1 MSKILLARCAIAR
14 FQATTTALLDN
25 ELDALREEM
34 GLRENQKA
42 ELLRELAS
50 MAAWLVA
57 QARAGRI
64 IEARG
69 PNGIEVF
76 SHPALNAASSVE
88 RLVLA
93 PDEVERLGEL
103 LEGDAPLSEPLRRTL
118 ARLADE
124 KRRAPEL
131 SWPTR

>member
-1 MSKILLARCAIAR
+1 MAR
-14 FQATTTALLDN
+14 FQATTTALLDE

-50 MAAWLVA
+50 MASWLVA
-57 QARAGRI
+57 QSRSGRV

-69 PNGIEVF
+69 ANGVEVF
-76 SHPALNAASSVE
+76 NHPVLRASSSVE
-88 RLVLA
+88 RVVLA
-93 PDEVERLGEL
+93 PDEAERLTDL
-103 LEGDAPLSEPLRRTL
+103 LESDAPLSGALKATL

-124 KRRAPEL
+124 DRRPPEL
-131 SWPTR
+131 SWPAR

>member
-1 MSKILLARCAIAR
+1 MAR
-14 FQATTTALLDN
+14 FQATTTALLDDA
-25 ELDALREEM
+25 LDALREEM

-57 QARAGRI
+57 QARAGRT

-69 PNGIEVF
+69 PNGVEVF
-76 SHPALNAASSVE
+76 SHPALRALSSVE

-93 PDEVERLGEL
+93 PDEVQRLAAL
-103 LEGDAPLSEPLRRTL
+103 LETDAPLSDSLRATL
-118 ARLADE
+118 GRLAHED
-124 KRRAPEL
+124 RRPPEL
-131 SWPTR
+131 SWPSR

>member
-1 MSKILLARCAIAR
+1 VAR
-14 FQATTTALLDN
+14 FQATTNRVLDE

-57 QARAGRI
+57 QARAGRTV
-64 IEARG
+64 EARG
-69 PNGIEVF
+69 PSGVEIFE
-76 SHPALNAASSVE
+76 HPALRSASTVE

-93 PDEVERLGEL
+93 PDEVERLAEL
-103 LEGDAPLSEPLRRTL
+103 LESETPMSGALRGTLS
-118 ARLADE
+118 RLAQE
-124 KRRAPEL
+124 NRRPPNL
-131 SWPTR
+131 TWPAR

>member
-1 MSKILLARCAIAR
+1 MAR
-14 FQATTTALLDN
+14 FQATTTALLDD

-69 PNGIEVF
+69 PSGVEVF
-76 SHPALNAASSVE
+76 DHPALRASSTVE

-93 PDEVERLGEL
+93 PDEVEQLATL
-103 LEGDAPLSEPLRRTL
+103 LDSDAPLPDALRATL
-118 ARLADE
+118 GRLADE
-124 KRRAPEL
+124 DRRPPDL

>member
-1 MSKILLARCAIAR
+1 MAR
-14 FQATTTALLDN
+14 FQATTTALLDD
-25 ELDALREEM
+25 ELDALRREM

-42 ELLRELAS
+42 ELLRELAA
-50 MAAWLVA
+50 MAAWLID

-76 SHPALNAASSVE
+76 SHPALRASAAVE

-93 PDEVERLGEL
+93 PDEIERLASVL
-103 LEGDAPLSEPLRRTL
+103 DSDAPLSDAQRATF
-118 ARLADE
+118 ARLADDE
-124 KRRAPEL
+124 RRPPEL
-131 SWPTR
+131 AWPAE

>member
-1 MSKILLARCAIAR
+1 MAR
-14 FQATTTALLDN
+14 FQATTNAMLEE
-25 ELDALREEM
+25 ELDALRAEM

-57 QARAGRI
+57 QTRAGRT

-69 PNGIEVF
+69 PSGVEVF
-76 SHPALNAASSVE
+76 DHPVIRSAAATR

-93 PDEVERLGEL
+93 PDEVERLAAVLDGE
-103 LEGDAPLSEPLRRTL
+103 APLPEGLRRTL
-118 ARLADE
+118 ARLSQDD
-124 KRRAPEL
+124 RRPPVL
-131 SWPTR
+131 SWPSQ

>member
-1 MSKILLARCAIAR
+1 MAR
-14 FQATTTALLDN
+14 FQATTTALLDE

-57 QARAGRI
+57 QARAGRT

-69 PNGIEVF
+69 PTGVEVF
-76 SHPALNAASSVE
+76 THPALKASSSVE

-93 PDEVERLGEL
+93 PDEVQRMASL
-103 LEGDAPLSEPLRRTL
+103 LESDAPLSGALRTTL

-124 KRRAPEL
+124 ARRPPNL

>member
-1 MSKILLARCAIAR
+1 MAR
-14 FQATTTALLDN
+14 FQATTTALLDK

-57 QARAGRI
+57 QARAGRT

-69 PNGIEVF
+69 PSGVEVF
-76 SHPALNAASSVE
+76 VHPALRSASSVE

-93 PDEVERLGEL
+93 PDEVQRLGAL
-103 LEGDAPLSEPLRRTL
+103 LASDAPLSDTLRATL

-124 KRRAPEL
+124 DRQPPHL
-131 SWPTR
+131 GWPAR

>member
-1 MSKILLARCAIAR
+1 MAR
-14 FQATTTALLDN
+14 FQATTTTLLDD
-25 ELDALREEM
+25 ELDALRQEM

-57 QARAGRI
+57 QARAGRT

-69 PNGIEVF
+69 PTGVEVF
-76 SHPALNAASSVE
+76 SHPALKASSSVE

-93 PDEVERLGEL
+93 PDEVERLAAV
-103 LEGDAPLSEPLRRTL
+103 LESDPPLSDALRATL
-118 ARLADE
+118 GRLADE
-124 KRRAPEL
+124 GRRPPEL

>member
-1 MSKILLARCAIAR
+1 MAR
-14 FQATTTALLDN
+14 FQATTTALLDD
-25 ELDALREEM
+25 ELDALRVEM

-57 QARAGRI
+57 QARAGRT

-69 PNGIEVF
+69 PNGVEVF
-76 SHPALNAASSVE
+76 SHPALKASSSVE

-93 PDEVERLGEL
+93 PDEVQRLAAL
-103 LEGDAPLSEPLRRTL
+103 LETDAPLSDSLRATL
-118 ARLADE
+118 SRLAHED
-124 KRRAPEL
+124 RRPPEL
-131 SWPTR
+131 SWPSR

>member
-1 MSKILLARCAIAR
+1 VAR
-14 FQATTTALLDN
+14 FQATTNVVLDE

-50 MAAWLVA
+50 MAAWLIA
-57 QARAGRI
+57 QARAGRT

-69 PNGIEVF
+69 PSGVEVF
-76 SHPALNAASSVE
+76 EHPALRSASLVE

-93 PDEVERLGEL
+93 PDEVERLTTL
-103 LEGDAPLSEPLRRTL
+103 LESEVAMSGALRGTLS
-118 ARLADE
+118 RLAQEDC
-124 KRRAPEL
+124 RPPEL
-131 SWPTR
+131 AWPA

>member
-1 MSKILLARCAIAR
+1 MAR
-14 FQATTTALLDN
+14 FQATTTALLDD

-57 QARAGRI
+57 QARAGRT

-69 PNGIEVF
+69 RNGVEVF
-76 SHPALNAASSVE
+76 SHPTLRASSSLE
-88 RLVLA
+88 RIVLA
-93 PDEVERLGEL
+93 PDEVDRLATL
-103 LEGDAPLSEPLRRTL
+103 LESDAPLSGALRTTL

-124 KRRAPEL
+124 DRRPPEL
-131 SWPTR
+131 SWSDR